1 MPHSCEILLPDYVE
15 KKFESL
21 GYRSSFRKR
30 WLKLLV
36 ISETNPLACLYFK
49 SEKSM
54 RKEQLRQISSGYTYI
69 IHPLS
74 KFRQWYEVYLLLF
87 YVMMLIVKPLDTCI
101 KRFKITARHRTVSVA
116 LDFLSFVDIVTNFFT
131 GYIVTKTKTIELDP
145 WKIAKNYVFGPFFVS
160 DVLGSM
166 KFLIFLGMEHPPL
179 IFIGIQN
186 IFCFSRAIRVWTLM
200 KLILRVSA
208 LTNIKSKTT
217 LFTICCISL
226 FLFILHFFTCLVI
239 GLKIIIRYNFQAPDP
254 ENTSD
259 INVYEEYIDYMFRSS
274 AYLLGITLPQ
284 VYFEEHFKKPEDFVT
299 AVFGYLVGKIL
310 IISTWII
317 IALSILANRSTQIK
331 YQKIMNELE
340 EYMIQ
345 KQLPINLRKK
355 ITTYYHFKY
364 QGSYFKEDLITYLLS
379 DNLKKDINMGI
390 CRYLISN
397 VSIFKELSKD
407 QVSDIVQVLISEIFL
422 PNDAIIQAGT
432 IGEAMYFLA
441 SGTVA
446 VYTHSGKEICHLQDG
461 AYFGEISLVVKG
473 QKRSASI
480 SAVEIC
486 HIYRL
491 KKSDFQKTLMKYRQI
506 YQSIINTAEMRLKET
521 SHVEETYKKTLF
533 EETYT
538 DSTVREQLQSQ
549 H

>member
-1 MPHSCEILLPDYVE
+1 
-15 KKFESL
+15 
-21 GYRSSFRKR
+21 
-30 WLKLLV
+30 
-36 ISETNPLACLYFK
+36 
-49 SEKSM
+49 
-54 RKEQLRQISSGYTYI
+54 
-69 IHPLS
+69 
-74 KFRQWYEVYLLLF
+74 
-87 YVMMLIVKPLDTCI
+87 
-101 KRFKITARHRTVSVA
+101 
-116 LDFLSFVDIVTNFFT
+116 
-131 GYIVTKTKTIELDP
+131 
-145 WKIAKNYVFGPFFVS
+145 
-160 DVLGSM
+160 
-166 KFLIFLGMEHPPL
+166 
-179 IFIGIQN
+179 
-186 IFCFSRAIRVWTLM
+186 
-200 KLILRVSA
+200 
-208 LTNIKSKTT
+208 
-217 LFTICCISL
+217 
-226 FLFILHFFTCLVI
+226 
-239 GLKIIIRYNFQAPDP
+239 
-254 ENTSD
+254 
-259 INVYEEYIDYMFRSS
+259 
-274 AYLLGITLPQ
+274 
-284 VYFEEHFKKPEDFVT
+284 
-299 AVFGYLVGKIL
+299 
-310 IISTWII
+310 
-317 IALSILANRSTQIK
+317 
-331 YQKIMNELE
+331 MNELE

-364 QGSYFKEDLITYLLS
+364 QGSYFKEDLITFLLS

-506 YQSIINTAEMRLKET
+506 YQSIINTAELRLKET